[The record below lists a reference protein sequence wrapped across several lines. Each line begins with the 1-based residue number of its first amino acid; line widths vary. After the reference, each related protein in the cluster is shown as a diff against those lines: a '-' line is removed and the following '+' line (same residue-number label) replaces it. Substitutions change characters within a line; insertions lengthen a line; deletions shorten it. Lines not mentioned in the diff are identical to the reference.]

1 MPQVSERTTRFT
13 ESVIRRMTRVASM
26 YGAIN
31 LSQGFPDF
39 DPPPELLEAL
49 RKTAEFGP
57 HQYAVTWGA
66 PNFRHALA
74 KKVSRFMG
82 LPINEDENIVVT
94 CGSTEAMM
102 AAMLAVCNPMDKVI
116 VFSPF
121 YENYGADAILSSAQP
136 IYVELRSPLF
146 TFDPDE
152 LRKAFQQRPKAIIL
166 CNPSNPTGRVFTR
179 DELEYIASLAQEFD
193 AFVITDEVYE
203 HIVYEP
209 YHHLYFASL
218 PGMFERTIS
227 CSSLSKTY
235 SITGWRLGY
244 VVAPP
249 EVADAVKKV
258 HDFLTV
264 GAAAP
269 LQEAAVIA
277 LELPEAYYRSL
288 LNTYAEKRG
297 VFLKSLDEAGL
308 AYVIPQ
314 GAYYVLVDISEFKA
328 KDDIAFCEWLAQY
341 LGVAAVPGSSFFH
354 EPTHHLIR
362 FHFAKKT
369 ESLEEAGKRLLGIR
383 EMWKKR
389 IS

>member
-136 IYVELRSPLF
+136 IYVELRPPLF

-314 GAYYVLVDISEFKA
+314 GAYYVLVDVSEFKA

-369 ESLEEAGKRLLGIR
+369 ETLEEAGKRLLGIR
-383 EMWKKR
+383 DMWEKR